1 MDTDTG
7 FAGQETR
14 VMGIGLGISAGSV
27 PGVASHTMAEL
38 ACVVR
43 GAAAEMLSATDTRI
57 IKAVTKP
64 DGWHVEIESFSPN
77 PELTVSSR
85 GGAKSILE
93 RKRYRMNFNADMQ
106 LTSLEPVEE

>member
-7 FAGQETR
+7 FAGEETKA
-14 VMGIGLGISAGSV
+14 MGIGPGIAAN
-27 PGVASHTMAEL
+27 GVAGAATHSMAEL

-57 IKAVTKP
+57 VKALTKP
-64 DGWHVEIESFSPN
+64 EGWDVEVEAFSPN

-93 RKRYRMNFNADMQ
+93 RKRYRMCFNADMQ
-106 LTSLEPVEE
+106 LTSFEPVGE

>member
-1 MDTDTG
+1 MDTNTG
-7 FAGQETR
+7 FAGQETSA
-14 VMGIGLGISAGSV
+14 MGIGPGIAAA
-27 PGVASHTMAEL
+27 GVAAHSMAEL
-38 ACVVR
+38 ACVAR

-57 IKAVTKP
+57 VKAVTKSN
-64 DGWHVEIESFSPN
+64 GWEVEIEAFSPN

-93 RKRYRMNFNADMQ
+93 RKRYRMSFNADMQ